1 MENGIRRFTRT
12 IIDVIVILILALFIS
27 RYVGGPFKIT
37 GHSMEPTLLA
47 GDRVLVDRISNNI
60 RSIKRFELILFTIDE
75 KDSTQYVKRVI
86 GLPEETIQIKDGFV
100 YVNDKK
106 IDMGDLDKVLQ
117 PGLAKHPI
125 TLGKDEYFV
134 LGDNSTGSEDSRYL
148 NIGNINKKQ
157 IKGIVWL
164 RFYPFSKIGRIT
176 DLQQ

>member
-1 MENGIRRFTRT
+1 MENGIRRFTKT

-86 GLPEETIQIKDGFV
+86 GLPGETIQIKDGLV
-100 YVNDKK
+100 YINDKK

-164 RFYPFSKIGRIT
+164 RFYPFSKIGKIT

>member
-1 MENGIRRFTRT
+1 MENGIRRFTKT

-37 GHSMEPTLLA
+37 GHSMEPTLTA

-75 KDSTQYVKRVI
+75 KDSTPYVKRVI
-86 GLPEETIQIKDGFV
+86 GLPGETVQIKDGLV
-100 YVNDKK
+100 YINDKK
-106 IDMGDLDKVLQ
+106 IDMGKLDKVLQ

-148 NIGNINKKQ
+148 NIGNISRKQ

-164 RFYPFSKIGRIT
+164 RFYPFSKIGKIT
-176 DLQQ
+176 GIQ

>member
-1 MENGIRRFTRT
+1 MENGIRRFTKT

-37 GHSMEPTLLA
+37 GHSMEPTLTA

-86 GLPEETIQIKDGFV
+86 GLPGETIQIKDGLV
-100 YVNDKK
+100 YINDKK
-106 IDMGDLDKVLQ
+106 IDMGNLDKVLQ

-148 NIGNINKKQ
+148 NIGNISRKQ

-164 RFYPFSKIGRIT
+164 RFYPFSKIGKIT
-176 DLQQ
+176 GIQ

>member
-1 MENGIRRFTRT
+1 MENGIRRFTKT

-37 GHSMEPTLLA
+37 GHSMEPTLSA
-47 GDRVLVDRISNNI
+47 KDRVLVDRISNNI

-86 GLPEETIQIKDGFV
+86 GLPGETVQIKDGFV
-100 YVNDKK
+100 YINDKK
-106 IDMGDLDKVLQ
+106 IDMGKLDKVLQ

-148 NIGNINKKQ
+148 NIGNISKKQ

-164 RFYPFSKIGRIT
+164 RFYPFSKIGKIT
-176 DLQQ
+176 GIQ

>member
-1 MENGIRRFTRT
+1 MENGIRRFTKT
-12 IIDVIVILILALFIS
+12 VIDVIVILILALFIS

-47 GDRVLVDRISNNI
+47 GDRVLVNRISNNI

-86 GLPEETIQIKDGFV
+86 GLPGETIQIKDGLV
-100 YVNDKK
+100 YINNKK

-176 DLQQ
+176 DLHQ

>member
-1 MENGIRRFTRT
+1 MENGIRRFTKT

-37 GHSMEPTLLA
+37 GHSMEPTLSA
-47 GDRVLVDRISNNI
+47 KDRVLVDRISNNI

-86 GLPEETIQIKDGFV
+86 GLPGETVQIKDGLV
-100 YVNDKK
+100 YINDKK
-106 IDMGDLDKVLQ
+106 IDMGKLDKVLQ

-148 NIGNINKKQ
+148 NIGNISKKQ

-164 RFYPFSKIGRIT
+164 RFYPFSKIGKIT
-176 DLQQ
+176 GIQ

>member
-1 MENGIRRFTRT
+1 MENGIRRFTKT

-37 GHSMEPTLLA
+37 GHSMEPTLTA

-86 GLPEETIQIKDGFV
+86 GLPGETIQIKDGLV
-100 YVNDKK
+100 YINNEQ
-106 IDMGDLDKVLQ
+106 IDMKGLEKVLQ
-117 PGLAKHPI
+117 PGLAKHLI

-148 NIGNINKKQ
+148 NIGNIRKNQ

-164 RFYPFSKIGRIT
+164 RFYPFSKIGKIT
-176 DLQQ
+176 NLQ